1 MQSVEDACHIFE
13 QMVSMN
19 TISSRSNLGLIDY
32 VAELLE
38 PSGFDLVLTKNS
50 DQTKANLFAS
60 IGPDDQRGLI
70 LSGHSDVVPVSDT
83 GWDTDPFKLTNKD
96 NRFYGRGTCD
106 MKGFLAIAVS
116 IGKKIKAAS
125 LKRPLHLAISYDEE
139 IGCLG
144 APKMLETLNPAYEK
158 PAWAVIGE
166 PTMLNPVHGHK
177 SITVTKSTF
186 KELAAHSSLPEN
198 GINAIQYA
206 SLFIQKL
213 YQCKEAWASS
223 PVSEKQERSI
233 NTGLITGGLAPN
245 IVADFCEVIWDLRQS
260 SSDHP
265 EAVMNEVQ
273 ELTWQLIEQAPRDLE
288 IFHKTLVSVS
298 GLSPDPDSSLA
309 DLLLRLTG
317 SGSCQQVHYL
327 TEAGL
332 FQREGIDAIVCGPGS
347 IDQAHQNNEYLDCKQ
362 FEQAVSLIENLIVEK
377 CCKGD

>member
-1 MQSVEDACHIFE
+1 MYYIIRV
-13 QMVSMN
+13 
-19 TISSRSNLGLIDY
+19 
-32 VAELLE
+32 
-38 PSGFDLVLTKNS
+38 
-50 DQTKANLFAS
+50 
-60 IGPDDQRGLI
+60 
-70 LSGHSDVVPVSDT
+70 
-83 GWDTDPFKLTNKD
+83 
-96 NRFYGRGTCD
+96 
-106 MKGFLAIAVS
+106 
-116 IGKKIKAAS
+116 
-125 LKRPLHLAISYDEE
+125 
-139 IGCLG
+139 
-144 APKMLETLNPAYEK
+144 
-158 PAWAVIGE
+158 
-166 PTMLNPVHGHK
+166 
-177 SITVTKSTF
+177 
-186 KELAAHSSLPEN
+186 
-198 GINAIQYA
+198 AIQYA

-213 YQCKEAWASS
+213 YQCKEAWANSS
-223 PVSEKQERSI
+223 VSEKRERSV

-260 SSDHP
+260 GSDHP

-273 ELTWQLIEQAPRDLE
+273 ELTWQLMGQAPRDLE

-347 IDQAHQNNEYLDCKQ
+347 MNQAHQNNEYLDCKQ

>member
-1 MQSVEDACHIFE
+1 MQSVEDAYYIFE

-38 PSGFDLVLTKNS
+38 PSGFDLVLTKNN

-60 IGPDDQRGLI
+60 IGPKDQGGLI

-116 IGKKIKAAS
+116 VAQKIKSAS

-144 APKMLETLNPAYEK
+144 APKMLETLNPDYKK
-158 PAWAVIGE
+158 PTWAVIGE

-186 KELAAHSSLPEN
+186 KGLAAHSSQPEN
-198 GINAIQYA
+198 GINAIQFA
-206 SLFIQKL
+206 SLFTQKL
-213 YQCKEAWASS
+213 YQCKEAWANSS
-223 PVSEKQERSI
+223 VREKRERSV

-245 IVADFCEVIWDLRQS
+245 IVADYCEVTWDLRQS
-260 SSDHP
+260 GSDHP

-273 ELTWQLIEQAPRDLE
+273 KFTRQLMKAAPRDLE

-298 GLSPDPDSSLA
+298 GLSPDPDSCLA
-309 DLLLRLTG
+309 NLLLRLTG
-317 SGSCQQVHYL
+317 SESCHQVHYL

-362 FEQAVSLIENLIVEK
+362 FEQAVSLIDTLVHEK
-377 CCKGD
+377 CC

>member
-1 MQSVEDACHIFE
+1 MQIVDDAYQILKHMI
-13 QMVSMN
+13 SMN
-19 TISSRSNLGLIDY
+19 TISSRSNLGLIEF

-50 DQTKANLFAS
+50 HKTKANLFAS
-60 IGPDDQRGLI
+60 IGPKDQSGLI
-70 LSGHSDVVPVSDT
+70 LSGHSDVVPVSDK
-83 GWDTDPFKLTNKD
+83 GWDTDPFKLTTKD
-96 NRFYGRGTCD
+96 DRFYGRGTCD

-116 IGKKIKAAS
+116 IAKKVKAAS
-125 LKRPLHLAISYDEE
+125 LRRPLHLAISYDEE

-144 APKMLETLNPAYEK
+144 APKMLETLNPDYKK

-186 KELAAHSSLPEN
+186 RGQAAHSSLPEN

-260 SSDHP
+260 GSDHP

-273 ELTWQLIEQAPRDLE
+273 ELTWQLMKKAPRDLE

-298 GLSPDPDSSLA
+298 GLSPNPDSSLA

-317 SGSCQQVHYL
+317 SKSCHEVRYL

-347 IDQAHQNNEYLDCKQ
+347 IEQAHQNNEYLDCKQ
-362 FEQAVSLIENLIVEK
+362 FKQAVNLIEKLIAEK
-377 CCKGD
+377 CY